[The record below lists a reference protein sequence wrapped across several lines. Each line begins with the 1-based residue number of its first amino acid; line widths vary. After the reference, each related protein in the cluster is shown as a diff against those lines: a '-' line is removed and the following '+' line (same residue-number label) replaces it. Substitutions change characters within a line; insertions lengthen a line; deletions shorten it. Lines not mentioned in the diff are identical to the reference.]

1 MKIVSATE
9 DFDKPHHQLCN
20 VIHAII
26 EPMISSTSQKV
37 RNSELLLHY
46 SENTIAFQF
55 IRSSQCSSF
64 IMDYYTVYVIHHE
77 SVVFA
82 CM

>member
-9 DFDKPHHQLCN
+9 DFDKPQHQLCN
-20 VIHAII
+20 VIRAII

-37 RNSELLLHY
+37 RNSELLHF

-55 IRSSQCSSF
+55 IRSSQWSSF
-64 IMDYYTVYVIHHE
+64 IMGNYTVYVIHHE